1 MIREIENGARKPNV
15 HPGAYVDPSAQVIGE
30 VEIGEGSSVWPLAL
44 VRGDQSYVRI
54 GRNTNVQD
62 MCVCHVEPGMPLV
75 IGDNVTLGHRAV
87 VHGCTIKD
95 NVRIGIGA
103 IVLTGAVVE
112 EWAQVAAG
120 ALVPPGRVVPAGTL
134 VMGAPA
140 KPVRRMSQ
148 DELEDMRRNAI
159 EYYVLWNTNWPRA

>member
-1 MIREIENGARKPNV
+1 MIRDIEHGARTPNV

-44 VRGDQSYVRI
+44 VRGDQSYIRI
-54 GRNTNVQD
+54 GRNTNIQD
-62 MCVCHVEPGMPLV
+62 HCVCHVEPGMPLV

-103 IVLTGAVVE
+103 IVLSGAVVE
-112 EWAQVAAG
+112 EWAQ
-120 ALVPPGRVVPAGTL
+120 VPAGTL

-140 KPVRRMSQ
+140 KPVRQMSPE
-148 DELEDMRRNAI
+148 ELED
-159 EYYVLWNTNWPRA
+159 VLWNTNWPRA